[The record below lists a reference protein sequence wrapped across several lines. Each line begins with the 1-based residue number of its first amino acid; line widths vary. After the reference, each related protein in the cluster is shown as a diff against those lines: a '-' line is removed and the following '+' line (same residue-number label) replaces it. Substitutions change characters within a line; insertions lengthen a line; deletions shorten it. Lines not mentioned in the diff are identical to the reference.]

1 MGRVGEAR
9 KQQETEQAGDRRRS
23 RVPAQTQAG
32 GRREAEREA
41 ERESFACR
49 CPHRSF
55 ALAALSASCLLA
67 LSASNLFRSRSS
79 FSLAWCAFAAAALAS
94 ASRALASAALASA
107 RAVAAA
113 ALASARAVAAAALA
127 SSALRLARSSSS
139 RFRSRS
145 CVAQG
150 ADRRDR
156 GGRARARGWHRL

>member
-32 GRREAEREA
+32 GRREA